1 MVSLN
6 ISLSYSSSLKY
17 ISIIQTFEYVCLV
30 NCVGFRMVFRVRFR
44 HSRVDKHLAVCHR
57 GCSSGTNDAGQ
68 CIEVIPYQYEIIS
81 CIAALLG
88 RNRFAKSVSNRFRVF
103 WFRAVDMSNLK
114 PVWRI
119 RANRFVYGLVEQTKT
134 ADGEA
139 IFLYSN
145 RCLFRNLRLQ
155 SLNDKCVS
163 DSAMFIC

>member
-1 MVSLN
+1 MVLLN
-6 ISLSYSSSLKY
+6 ISLSYSRSLKY

-44 HSRVDKHLAVCHR
+44 HSRVNKHMAVCHR

-119 RANRFVYGLVEQTKT
+119 RANRFVYGLVERTKT

-139 IFLYSN
+139 IFVYSN
-145 RCLFRNLRLQ
+145 RCLFRNLRTVTERQ
-155 SLNDKCVS
+155 
-163 DSAMFIC
+163 MR

>member
-6 ISLSYSSSLKY
+6 ISLSYSRSLKY

-119 RANRFVYGLVEQTKT
+119 RANWTKT

-145 RCLFRNLRLQ
+145 RCLFRNLCLQ
-155 SLNDKCVS
+155 SPNDKCVS